1 MKYDIEKVKEIL
13 KSKLTEKRYF
23 HSLCVAD
30 AAKEI
35 ASIYGESTDKAYFTG
50 LVHDIMRNESQENM
64 QKYIEDNQLKLD
76 AATKNSFMLWHAFLG
91 ADYIKRY
98 LGVDD
103 EDIINAVRYHT
114 TARCNMSLLEKIIYL
129 ADCSSADRNYWN
141 VDDIRAIIRK
151 DINKA
156 MYEVLD
162 FSVNDLTSK
171 GMVVHP
177 DTLKAYKEFNAFKY

>member
-1 MKYDIEKVKEIL
+1 
-13 KSKLTEKRYF
+13 
-23 HSLCVAD
+23 
-30 AAKEI
+30 
-35 ASIYGESTDKAYFTG
+35 
-50 LVHDIMRNESQENM
+50 
-64 QKYIEDNQLKLD
+64 
-76 AATKNSFMLWHAFLG
+76 
-91 ADYIKRY
+91 
-98 LGVDD
+98 
-103 EDIINAVRYHT
+103 
-114 TARCNMSLLEKIIYL
+114 EKIIYL